1 MGHRL
6 RITTLGTM
14 AFLAVAC
21 GGRVTETVGT
31 SQQALEALV
40 PLQSCGEVEAYLRT
54 SLQEQIN
61 RYFDERIAAVDKGED
76 YSYGGCGYGYGGA
89 DAGASYADD
98 SSGSPS
104 SGNASPSSSDS
115 NGSGSESGATG
126 GASSGGSS
134 SGGDRATDV
143 SGTNNQVAGVDEADF
158 VKNDGQYLYIV
169 ENGALRILRAFPVS
183 EAGLVAKVPFEGDPR
198 KLFVEGDRAIVYVA
212 TPKSNAA
219 GSGSYGYG
227 SPYSSGECTY
237 GYDCVPSGDGTATK
251 VIVFDITNRAA
262 PQKVRE
268 IALSGSLLAA
278 RRIGSAI
285 HTVVVDTPPVVEGL
299 EYVPTSLDCSGS
311 YETLKQKKKAAYQAL
326 RFKDL
331 SIVAKADLLAQV
343 PTITED
349 GQSAV
354 GQCGGFYRPGLS
366 EGTTFTSIVSVDIG
380 GGPVTSA
387 TIVSDPG
394 VVYASDESLYMSV
407 PHRRDIDGYGSW
419 YPSMEAE
426 KQAST
431 VHQFR
436 IGQTA
441 NLTGYEASG
450 IVKGRVLNQFAL
462 DEFEGH
468 LRVATTSGQT
478 PDPDVHSTLSILE
491 RQGKSLVLTGKVD
504 DIAKTEDIRSVRFDG
519 TRGFVVTFKKTDPLF
534 AFDLSN
540 PSAPKIAGELK
551 IPGFSTYMHMLDES
565 HLLTIGYDAAD
576 QGDFAWFTGVMLQIF
591 DVTNMANPTL
601 LHKEVIGT
609 RGSSSEALTNH
620 LAFNYFAKKSLLAI
634 PMTICEGGDANGGY
648 GTTMTFSG
656 LLVYDTTVS
665 GGFHLRGRVAHPNS
679 TPSYGDYG
687 DYDSNGCYNW
697 WSNAGSE
704 VKRSV
709 FMDDFVYSI
718 SGRRVKINA
727 LSDLSTDLADISL
740 DD

>member
-1 MGHRL
+1 MRHTL

-14 AFLAVAC
+14 AFVAMAC
-21 GGRVTETVGT
+21 GHRATDSVGT

-40 PLQSCGEVEAYLRT
+40 PLQDCGEVEAYLRST
-54 SLQEQIN
+54 LQEQIN

-76 YSYGGCGYGYGGA
+76 YHAYGGCGYGYGDA
-89 DAGASYADD
+89 DAGVSYADD
-98 SSGSPS
+98 SAS
-104 SGNASPSSSDS
+104 SSNASPSPSSEGS
-115 NGSGSESGATG
+115 SAPTSGGASGS
-126 GASSGGSS
+126 SSGGSS
-134 SGGDRATDV
+134 SGDRATDV

-158 VKNDGQYLYIV
+158 VKNDGQYLYVV

-183 EAGLVAKVPFEGDPR
+183 EAGLVAKVPFEGQPR
-198 KLFVEGDRAIVYVA
+198 KLFVEGDRAVVYVA
-212 TPKSNAA
+212 TPKSNAS
-219 GSGSYGYG
+219 GSGYADYG
-227 SPYSSGECTY
+227 SPYASSECTY
-237 GYDCVPSGDGTATK
+237 GYDCIPSGDGTATK
-251 VIVFDITNRAA
+251 MIVFDIANRAA
-262 PQKVRE
+262 PQKLRE
-268 IALSGSLLAA
+268 IELSGSLLAA

-285 HTVVVDTPPVVEGL
+285 HTVVVDTPPVIAGL
-299 EYVPTSLDCSGS
+299 EYFPTSLDCSS
-311 YETLKQKKKAAYQAL
+311 DFETVKQKTKAAYQAL

-331 SIVAKADLLAQV
+331 SIIAKTDVLAQL
-343 PTITED
+343 PTVTEN

-366 EGTTFTSIVSVDIG
+366 EGTSFTSIVSVDIG

-387 TIVSDPG
+387 TVVSDPG

-407 PHRRDIDGYGSW
+407 PHRRDIGGYW
-419 YPSMEAE
+419 YPSMETE

-462 DEFEGH
+462 DEYEGY

-478 PDPDVHSTLSILE
+478 PDPDVHSTLSILQ

-519 TRGFVVTFKKTDPLF
+519 PRGFVVTFKKTDPLF

-540 PSAPKIAGELK
+540 PIAPKIAGELK
-551 IPGFSTYMHMLDES
+551 IPGFSTYMHMLDDD

-591 DVTNMANPTL
+591 DVTNMASPAL
-601 LHKEVIGT
+601 LHKEIIGT

-620 LAFNYFAKKSLLAI
+620 LAFNYFAKKNLLAI
-634 PMTICEGGDANGGY
+634 PMTICEGGDTNGGY
-648 GTTMTFSG
+648 GTTMSFSG

-665 GGFHLRGRVAHPNS
+665 EGFHLRGRVSHPS
-679 TPSYGDYG
+679 ETSSSDEYGY
-687 DYDSNGCYNW
+687 SSACSNW
-697 WSNAGSE
+697 WSNASSE